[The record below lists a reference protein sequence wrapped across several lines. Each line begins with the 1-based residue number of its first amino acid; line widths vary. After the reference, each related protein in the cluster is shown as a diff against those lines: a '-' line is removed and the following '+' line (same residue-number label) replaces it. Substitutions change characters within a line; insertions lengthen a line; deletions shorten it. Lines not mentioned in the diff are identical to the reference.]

1 MRATENRRPN
11 PHHRSSANKNNSI
24 NILAEFTAAM
34 ATAGVMTDD
43 PIMADGQLHRVHV
56 EGQRHGTKNG
66 AYVLHGDS
74 NPAGW
79 WLDFVSGVSGTW
91 AAHGQFRM
99 DEETRRQI
107 EKTRAERQ
115 AEQLEKHQA
124 AALRAREIWHHA
136 NPCHSHPYLERKGT
150 KAHGLR
156 VADWKK
162 WVGGPSNWKAIT
174 IPGALLIPL
183 RDTAG
188 AIWNLQAIF
197 PEGHPALGRDKD
209 FLSGARKS
217 GLFHEIGTP
226 TPTILVCE
234 GYATAATV
242 HEMTGHQTFVAFD
255 AGNLKPVAMMLR
267 KRFSGAA
274 IIIAGDNDRHTPGN
288 PGHSKAREAAL
299 AVGGKLLIPPFDDDE
314 VGSDWNDWLT
324 NRRFSGSLKN
334 VNLNISPLGSSEG
347 MEAHHGAR

>member
-1 MRATENRRPN
+1 MRTSEKRRPN
-11 PHHRSSANKNNSI
+11 PHHRSSANKNSSI
-24 NILAEFTAAM
+24 DILAQFRDAM
-34 ATAGVMTDD
+34 AVAGIVTDD
-43 PIMADGQLHRVHV
+43 SIIPDGQLHRIHID
-56 EGQRHGTKNG
+56 GQRHGTRNG
-66 AYVLHGDS
+66 AYILHGDS

-79 WLDFVSGVSGTW
+79 WLDFVTGISGTW

-107 EKTRAERQ
+107 EKAREQRQ
-115 AEQLEKHQA
+115 AELAEKHQA
-124 AALRAREIWHHA
+124 AALRAREIWHQA
-136 NPCHSHPYLERKGT
+136 IPCTSHPYLDRKGVI
-150 KAHGLR
+150 AHGLR

-197 PEGHPALGRDKD
+197 PEVHPALGRDKD

-234 GYATAATV
+234 GFATGATA

-255 AGNLKPVAMMLR
+255 TGNLKAVALMLR
-267 KRFSGAA
+267 KRFPGAE
-274 IIIAGDNDRHTPGN
+274 IIIAGDNDRKTPGN
-288 PGHSKAREAAL
+288 PGITKAREAAL

-324 NRRFSGSLKN
+324 NRRFSGSLEN
-334 VNLNISPLGSSEG
+334 VNLNISPLGSLQG
-347 MEAHHGAR
+347 MEAQHGAR

>member
-1 MRATENRRPN
+1 MRTSEKRRPN
-11 PHHRSSANKNNSI
+11 PRKESPANKNNSI
-24 NILAEFTAAM
+24 DILAQFRDAM
-34 ATAGVMTDD
+34 AVAGIITSD
-43 PIMADGQLHRVHV
+43 PIIPDGALHRVHV

-107 EKTRAERQ
+107 AEARAQRQ
-115 AEQLEKHQA
+115 AEQLEKHKA
-124 AALRAREIWHHA
+124 AALRASELWGLA
-136 NPCHSHPYLERKGT
+136 TPCYAHPYLDRKGVG
-150 KAHGLR
+150 AHGLR

-197 PEGHPALGRDKD
+197 PEVHPALGRDKD
-209 FLSGARKS
+209 FLAGARKS
-217 GLFHEIGTP
+217 GLFHEIGTT

-234 GYATAATV
+234 GYATGATA

-255 AGNLKPVAMMLR
+255 AGNLKPVAMMVR
-267 KRFSGAA
+267 KRFPGAE
-274 IIIAGDNDRHTPGN
+274 IIIAGDNDRKTPGN
-288 PGHSKAREAAL
+288 PGITKAREAAL
-299 AVGGKLLIPPFDDDE
+299 AVGGKVSVPPFPDGAE
-314 VGSDWNDWLT
+314 GSDWNDFY
-324 NRRFSGSLKN
+324 RSK
-334 VNLNISPLGSSEG
+334 
-347 MEAHHGAR
+347 EAAHV